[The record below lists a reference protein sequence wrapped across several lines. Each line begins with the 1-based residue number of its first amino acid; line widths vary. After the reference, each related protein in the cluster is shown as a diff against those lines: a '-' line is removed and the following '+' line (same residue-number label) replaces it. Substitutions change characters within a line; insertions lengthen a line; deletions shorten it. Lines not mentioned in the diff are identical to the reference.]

1 MIAILLNSCKNHE
14 LKNVVPCNISVPVKI
29 VNDIDYSFIKGVR
42 YIFLD
47 NKEPIG
53 SIDKILFSNSN
64 FFVLD
69 KLSDKINIYDYSGSL
84 VLSISKK
91 GKGVGESHEITDFVY
106 FEMENQIGVLDN
118 QLGKMLYYSAS
129 NGEFQEAYKTELI
142 PTSIQNDV
150 RNVYFFHSMDL
161 YRKDQYRYA
170 LITLSKDLDIIKRYF
185 STDNNIGNI
194 NYFTQGLFH
203 CNNTVYF
210 NNKFDNSIYILN
222 KGGIESKIE
231 IDFANNDGFQ
241 NYIENNLD
249 ISSKNLLQSSF
260 SFDIKDICISEKYVC
275 FSFVQNAKK
284 HNVVY
289 NMKLRK
295 TVFCSDKKDIWNSNL
310 AERGIQI
317 LSYPH
322 YVYDNEFIAVLEPQY
337 IKFFYNLNNKKLFEN
352 RNDEIIRKF
361 LAMDILDNPVLAFY
375 EYY

>member
-91 GKGVGESHEITDFVY
+91 GKGVGEYHEITDFVY